1 MKKLIAV
8 SLTLAMLLGL
18 TSCGMEQSASTQT
31 DASVSTPDV
40 GASASTPSGSA
51 DTSSPIENDTSDSV
65 EALTLGQEYSVPDYA
80 DFTIEKI
87 ITSKKIEASMDSQ
100 TYYENPTSGETYID
114 IVLKLT
120 NTSTVSISSED
131 ALTASV
137 TTSNGHKYSASLFA
151 IETNDNTRM
160 SRYEN
165 IAPLSTAMLHC
176 AISVPE
182 NAGELTLQLTMNGS
196 NFTCPYTMSSQLVE
210 KEPLTIGQPIEAPD
224 YATLQLQNVVYT
236 DELLPSDTSSTYTY
250 YEVDNT
256 SSTYLAVYFNITNL
270 QNTAKDADSFVSV
283 KAVYQDKYTYTGFVV
298 TEDTDGRGF
307 RSYADLD
314 PLTERTVILLIE
326 VPKTV
331 TDNPAELDIRFNGT
345 NYSYTFAG

>member
-1 MKKLIAV
+1 
-8 SLTLAMLLGL
+8 
-18 TSCGMEQSASTQT
+18 
-31 DASVSTPDV
+31 
-40 GASASTPSGSA
+40 
-51 DTSSPIENDTSDSV
+51 
-65 EALTLGQEYSVPDYA
+65 
-80 DFTIEKI
+80 
-87 ITSKKIEASMDSQ
+87 
-100 TYYENPTSGETYID
+100 
-114 IVLKLT
+114 
-120 NTSTVSISSED
+120 
-131 ALTASV
+131 
-137 TTSNGHKYSASLFA
+137 
-151 IETNDNTRM
+151 
-160 SRYEN
+160 
-165 IAPLSTAMLHC
+165 
-176 AISVPE
+176 
-182 NAGELTLQLTMNGS
+182 
-196 NFTCPYTMSSQLVE
+196 MSSQLVE

-236 DELLPSDTSSTYTY
+236 DEPLPSDTSSTYTY

>member
-1 MKKLIAV
+1 MKKLIAL
-8 SLTLAMLLGL
+8 SLTLALLLGL
-18 TSCGMEQSASTQT
+18 TSCGTDQPTSTQA
-31 DASVSTPDV
+31 DASVTAPD
-40 GASASTPSGSA
+40 ASASVSA
-51 DTSSPIENDTSDSV
+51 SSSNADNSAPIENDTSDVV
-65 EALTLGQEYSVPDYA
+65 ETLALGQEYSVPDYA
-80 DFTIEKI
+80 DFTLEKI

-100 TYYENPTSGETYID
+100 IYYENPTSGETYVD

-120 NTSTVSISSED
+120 NTSTVSISSD
-131 ALTASV
+131 DVLTASAAA
-137 TTSNGHKYSASLFA
+137 SDGHKYSASLFA

-160 SRYEN
+160 SRYES
-165 IAPLSTAMLHC
+165 IAPLSTTMLHC

-182 NAGELTLQLTMNGS
+182 NAGELTLQLTMNGC
-196 NFTCPYTMSSQLVE
+196 NFTCPYTMSSQIVE

-224 YATLQLQNVVYT
+224 YATLQLQNVTYT

-250 YEVDNT
+250 YEVDNA

-270 QNTAKDADSFVSV
+270 QGTAKDADSFVSV

-307 RSYADLD
+307 RAYADLD

-326 VPKTV
+326 VPKSV
-331 TDNPAELDIRFNGT
+331 TDSPAELDIRFNGT